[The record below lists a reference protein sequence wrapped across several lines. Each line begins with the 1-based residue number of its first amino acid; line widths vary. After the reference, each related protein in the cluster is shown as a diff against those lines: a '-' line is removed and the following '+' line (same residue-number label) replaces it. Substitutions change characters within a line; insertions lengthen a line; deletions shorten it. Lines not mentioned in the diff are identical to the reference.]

1 MQYLSKRLSV
11 IHDMVNSDVLMDV
24 GSDHGKLIISL
35 VRDNRIRFGYAV
47 ENKSGPYNRLV
58 ENIKKENLLDK
69 ITPMFSD
76 GITDLKDDVDTIVIA
91 GMGGFTILGILE
103 AHKEKLANIKHIIVD
118 PHNALKDVRKGLAN
132 LGFSIADENIVYEDD
147 IYYEIIDF
155 VPGCEEYSEEDYCFG
170 PILKK
175 KRDKAFLTKWAER
188 IDEID
193 SILDYHIND
202 ISEERKASL
211 QEERERISHIL

>member
-155 VPGCEEYSEEDYCFG
+155 VPGCEEYSEEDYYFG